1 MHLKNLKFYCFID
14 KLDKH
19 FISRLPNNTSIIYR
33 NYGIKINKKEILE
46 IKKICNLKK
55 IKFYLSNNIKLAIKL
70 GLDGGYIPSF
80 NKSICHNSFS
90 LKTNFSLLGSAHNLR
105 EIRIKERQQ
114 VKKIF
119 ISPIF
124 FTEKNRFYLGI
135 YKFLKLKNITSKE
148 IACLGG
154 INKNNIKKIKM
165 LKIKNVAGI
174 SFFQNF

>member
-1 MHLKNLKFYCFID
+1 MHLRNLKFYRFID

-19 FISRLPNNTSIIYR
+19 FISRLTKNTSIIYR
-33 NYGIKINKKEILE
+33 NYDIKINKKEILE
-46 IKKICNLKK
+46 IKKFCKLKN

-80 NKSICHNSFS
+80 NKSISHNSFS
-90 LKTNFSLLGSAHNLR
+90 LRTNFSLLGSAHNVK
-105 EIRIKERQQ
+105 EIRVIEKQQ

-124 FTEKNRFYLGI
+124 FTEKKRFYLGT
-135 YKFLKLKNITSKE
+135 YKFLKLKNITEKE